1 MFCTPN
7 ILIYFVLLIQFDHST
22 AAGEDSSLFVITIR
36 FKLCLFLKILAFCC
50 SINSRIKKCHNIFAI
65 CPCNDP
71 DFT

>member
-36 FKLCLFLKILAFCC
+36 FKLFVFEDFSFLLQ
-50 SINSRIKKCHNIFAI
+50 H
-65 CPCNDP
+65 
-71 DFT
+71 